1 MAVPLSVSTTCIPVQ
16 NMPMGDA
23 TKARC
28 PVLRIYIHWFTC
40 ASDSRLVCPSD
51 RVKPTFSATA
61 EAPPLSYK
69 TWGRKK

>member
-40 ASDSRLVCPSD
+40 ASDF
-51 RVKPTFSATA
+51 TTG
-61 EAPPLSYK
+61 LSVRP
-69 TWGRKK
+69 RKAYFLCDG